1 MDPTE
6 HVTGLD
12 RVNQPQI
19 YSEMM
24 PLYKDALYTILYRL
38 GKPSSENSSKN
49 KELYQYVQKAF
60 GMSPKQ
66 HEQALLQVQSLQ
78 PPISCLKVTVKEAKE
93 ILGKDV
99 SGFSDPYCLLGLVSY
114 GESKDA
120 TLKRDGPLLRKQRK
134 AVVKNTIPEDQIH
147 RTSVKKQ
154 TLNPVWNETFLLEFK
169 EIADTELHMD
179 MWDMDEI
186 ETLGQ
191 KLGEI
196 TDLHGLKR
204 IFKDAKKNKGQDDFL
219 GNIVIKLETLQSIV
233 DEWYVLEPRT
243 ETYPDRGKCHLHL
256 QFIHKER
263 DKSLDFCRPIYSAY
277 SGLLKTFVQYEIS
290 SNKESSSSTW
300 KGDLCRPAKTLLDVY
315 ATQNNL
321 SPFMQD
327 LAKWLAYSRLYQSME
342 LDSNVLL
349 HQLTSIQ
356 YQWAQL
362 DSKELTYEQ
371 RHELGESLQS
381 FLVYGLSMISKFR
394 DIFPPKCASRL
405 QSLLRI
411 LSQMC
416 KMKAFKELNPKT
428 FSFQEE
434 ITKAIQVGTKE
445 WFSMKKGLHQPMM
458 KNAEEDARSLARIV
472 LEVKEDLDAIKM
484 IWNKVFINNTQV
496 DLFTVAYIELEDL
509 IATELKESLY
519 VETQISE
526 AVADI
531 LFALYRNLKDI
542 HQAKAFLQKR
552 DKVLALT
559 EYHVRFRDVLPLWV
573 QRAYKTALQRVQRA
587 VQVDQLKPL
596 IETSSLIKH
605 SSSVVDLATCFTQ
618 IRETWNQLSW
628 PDPEEAFMVMV
639 KITEDMCKIAIM
651 YCTMLKQ
658 QATQLSGKSDHG
670 DAANLLCVVV
680 NNIEHLRTVLKK
692 LPEQLD
698 WIGLKQKTAQVITEE
713 QFHKTLYHQLQRTES
728 ILNQQISAAV
738 ITLGQKLHED
748 IEKHILLL
756 SNLHGLLPRPEEAVG
771 PLMKFLEQEFHYM
784 NENLVQENFNSLLA
798 PLWTHTVTIL
808 QRISGQQVNSLEF
821 YRRLQYALQCLEQ
834 CFHAEGNGMPLGKLH
849 NEEYNCL
856 VKNLELSAMSSHEL
870 IQKYLERKVAEQ
882 KMCSNEK
889 YGAVTLIAFYNNAD
903 QILHIE
909 ILNAVNLTP
918 MDSNGTSDP
927 FINLSLEPKHLFPE
941 IEKRT
946 TKTKMCDLN
955 PLFEETFE
963 FLVSQ
968 EKLRTQGACL
978 VLTVFDYDLLGSDDF
993 EGEAFLSLRDLP
1005 GVGSTL
1011 DMGNIHQIRLA
1022 LMHPVPNADNILKQL
1037 ETRKM
1042 DRVAKDFVKLRL
1054 QIENKSMEV

>member
-1 MDPTE
+1 M
-6 HVTGLD
+6 
-12 RVNQPQI
+12 Q
-19 YSEMM
+19 
-24 PLYKDALYTILYRL
+24 
-38 GKPSSENSSKN
+38 
-49 KELYQYVQKAF
+49 
-60 GMSPKQ
+60 
-66 HEQALLQVQSLQ
+66 
-78 PPISCLKVTVKEAKE
+78 
-93 ILGKDV
+93 
-99 SGFSDPYCLLGLVSY
+99 
-114 GESKDA
+114 
-120 TLKRDGPLLRKQRK
+120 
-134 AVVKNTIPEDQIH
+134 
-147 RTSVKKQ
+147 
-154 TLNPVWNETFLLEFK
+154 
-169 EIADTELHMD
+169 
-179 MWDMDEI
+179 
-186 ETLGQ
+186 
-191 KLGEI
+191 
-196 TDLHGLKR
+196 
-204 IFKDAKKNKGQDDFL
+204 
-219 GNIVIKLETLQSIV
+219 
-233 DEWYVLEPRT
+233 
-243 ETYPDRGKCHLHL
+243 
-256 QFIHKER
+256 
-263 DKSLDFCRPIYSAY
+263 
-277 SGLLKTFVQYEIS
+277 
-290 SNKESSSSTW
+290 ESSSSTW

-434 ITKAIQVGTKE
+434 ITKAIQ
-445 WFSMKKGLHQPMM
+445 
-458 KNAEEDARSLARIV
+458 NAEEDARSLARIV

-784 NENLVQENFNSLLA
+784 NENLVQENFNRILSPGLQPNTNLCSQTQQSTSSRSLLPSTA
-798 PLWTHTVTIL
+798 FLTPGSHATCKQQSSCLSGARHITVLECRDKRFVL
-808 QRISGQQVNSLEF
+808 QISGKQQMTLF
-821 YRRLQYALQCLEQ
+821 W
-834 CFHAEGNGMPLGKLH
+834 PLL
-849 NEEYNCL
+849 CL

-918 MDSNGTSDP
+918 MDSNGSMVAP
-927 FINLSLEPKHLFPE
+927 IGALERLSEESECLFLQVSW
-941 IEKRT
+941 I
-946 TKTKMCDLN
+946 KTKIQAFIDHLGTAISSVSVCGESVN
-955 PLFEETFE
+955 
-963 FLVSQ
+963 LV
-968 EKLRTQGACL
+968 ERFT
-978 VLTVFDYDLLGSDDF
+978 YLGSDIHVSGDSSC
-993 EGEAFLSLRDLP
+993 EVSRWIGEH
-1005 GVGSTL
+1005 GGS
-1011 DMGNIHQIRLA
+1011 
-1022 LMHPVPNADNILKQL
+1022 
-1037 ETRKM
+1037 
-1042 DRVAKDFVKLRL
+1042 
-1054 QIENKSMEV
+1054 